1 MPYEMF
7 SNTSPTEI
15 GLLKYSPC
23 AAFLDILDSVR
34 SMSSSEFFSGH
45 VEKPFLSRMFTMSQE
60 SAISPALTTQQSLA
74 MMFPQKMTSVGSE
87 MERVGY
93 SAFSHQSQRF
103 WMMSGFLVSSSVSK
117 SSTSSTSGR
126 MASLR
131 EPRGDCPAPSAR
143 NETFPLVVNSSSV
156 HEPGISCLP

>member
-1 MPYEMF
+1 MV

-23 AAFLDILDSVR
+23 AALVDILDSVR
-34 SMSSSEFFSGH
+34 SINSSVFFSGQ
-45 VEKPFLSRMFTMSQE
+45 VERPFLSRMFTMSQW
-60 SAISPALTTQQSLA
+60 SAMSPARTTQQSLA

-87 MERVGY
+87 IDRVGY
-93 SAFSHQSQRF
+93 RAFSHQSHRF
-103 WMMSGFLVSSSVSK
+103 CIVSGFLVSSSVSK

-131 EPRGDCPAPSAR
+131 EPRGDCPAPIAR
-143 NETFPLVVNSSSV
+143 NATPPLVTNSSSV
-156 HEPGISCLP
+156 HEPGVSCLP